1 MSTYPSGLPPE
12 YTSQFTSEFWWSM
25 AFFLIGS
32 AVVIFL
38 LNMLLRKM
46 LGVEKRK
53 RFSNNY
59 VNEKHQRID
68 WTIRMVA
75 VFAVV
80 ITAIFAFYSI
90 QIYMM
95 FIFVIFGA
103 IQETVR
109 AVMEKKYAKNPND
122 YLFTLIQFP
131 LSIIVIFTLA
141 YAAFPEVFG
150 ELLSA

>member
-1 MSTYPSGLPPE
+1 M
-12 YTSQFTSEFWWSM
+12 
-25 AFFLIGS
+25 
-32 AVVIFL
+32 IFL

-90 QIYMM
+90 QIYMI

-109 AVMEKKYAKNPND
+109 AVMEKKYAENPND

>member
-1 MSTYPSGLPPE
+1 
-12 YTSQFTSEFWWSM
+12 M

-46 LGVEKRK
+46 LGVGKRK

-68 WTIRMVA
+68 WTIRMVM
-75 VFAVV
+75 VFAIV

-90 QIYMM
+90 QIYMI

-109 AVMEKKYAKNPND
+109 AVMEKKYAENPND

-131 LSIIVIFTLA
+131 LAIIVIFTLA

>member
-1 MSTYPSGLPPE
+1 MNTYPSGLPPE
-12 YTSQFTSEFWWSM
+12 YTTQHTSEFWWSM

-46 LGVEKRK
+46 LGVERRK
-53 RFSNNY
+53 KFSNNY

-75 VFAVV
+75 VFAIVV
-80 ITAIFAFYSI
+80 AAIFAFYSI
-90 QIYMM
+90 QIYMF
-95 FIFVIFGA
+95 FIFIIFGA

-109 AVMEKKYAKNPND
+109 AVMEKKHAKNPND

-131 LSIIVIFTLA
+131 LAILVIITLA
-141 YAAFPEVFG
+141 YAAFPDVVG